1 MKEQLVQLLL
11 QLAGI
16 LWPRGKSK
24 SFTICFYFWSCLSI
38 GWLTSATCS
47 SFVYKMFFTCTN
59 LPPSFLSLYF
69 SLSFLPPSLASFF
82 PLLISGWL
90 EWWLSIYFC
99 YTWHLWKKS
108 EQNSSSPSARYLSLL
123 LFQHVLV
130 YSVNRQILGICN
142 GFNAEEI

>member
-1 MKEQLVQLLL
+1 MTELNAEYVCNINIAGEMKEQLVQLLL

-69 SLSFLPPSLASFF
+69 SLSFLPPSLSSFF
-82 PLLISGWL
+82 PLLILGDWRDGFRY
-90 EWWLSIYFC
+90 IFA
-99 YTWHLWKKS
+99 THDTFGRNQNRIHL
-108 EQNSSSPSARYLSLL
+108 PLL
-123 LFQHVLV
+123 LDTYL
-130 YSVNRQILGICN
+130 YRSSNMY
-142 GFNAEEI
+142 